1 MYPLLSKINSPEDIK
16 KLSVFEL
23 LQLGKEAREFVINI
37 VANAGG
43 HLAPSLGVVE
53 LTIALHYVYN
63 SPHDKIVWDVGHQA
77 YIHKILTGRRDNF
90 HTNRQY
96 KGVSGFPR
104 RIESPHDK
112 FGVGHASTSIS
123 AGYGMVCARDVLG
136 EDYKVVAIIGDGSM
150 TGGLAF
156 EALNNAGAR
165 KNDYTVIL
173 NDNEMSIAENVGA
186 LSTYLTKLLA
196 NPSYNKLRDDIWNL
210 TGKLGSD
217 LSSKVRKVAKTIEE
231 GVKATVTPGVI
242 FEEMGF
248 RYFGPVDGHDLPFL
262 LRLFTEV
269 EKIKGPKLVHVITKK
284 GKGYHYAE
292 ADAQVWHGVGKFEK
306 KAGTMVKK
314 PSKPAYMKVF
324 GQTMIELARKNKNM
338 VAITAAM
345 PSGTGL
351 DAFAK
356 EFPER
361 FFDVGIAEAHG
372 TCFAAGLATEGVKP
386 VVAIYSTF
394 LQRAYDQLIHDVG
407 IQNLNVF
414 FCMDRAGF
422 VGADGATH
430 HGVFDV
436 SYMRLIPNFVVMAP
450 KDEQELVD
458 MLHTGLAYNDGPI
471 AVRYPRGTGPGVD
484 FDPANGKMLEIGK
497 GELLTDGSDVAI
509 LAYGSMVRTALEVE
523 AELKTQNIAATVIN
537 LRFVKPLDSDLI
549 KDVFKRF
556 SKIVTFEENAAM
568 GGVGSAVLE
577 YASANDL
584 LSGKSFRIFGLPDRF
599 IEQGTQDELL
609 EEVGMVAKT
618 LTPKVAALV
627 TEKSP
632 VV

>member
-497 GELLTDGSDVAI
+497 GEVLTDGSDVAI

>member
-497 GELLTDGSDVAI
+497 GEVLTDGSDVAI

-609 EEVGMVAKT
+609 EEVGIVAKT

>member
-497 GELLTDGSDVAI
+497 GEVLTDGSDVAI

-537 LRFVKPLDSDLI
+537 LRFVKPLDSNLI